1 MILSEAQGRLC
12 NPADTKIE
20 IVDYWNYTLFM
31 QGNEIMQVR
40 WVKIAK
46 ATCNPPGLEL

>member
-1 MILSEAQGRLC
+1 MILSESRGRLC

-40 WVKIAK
+40 WGAFQNWGVVRR
-46 ATCNPPGLEL
+46 TPRR